1 MNRQLRAMLHR
12 RIILYVAHLLEI
24 SRKDLI
30 MDRQISQPLFVFFIS
45 IISYLYKFVKRNP
58 ILDVV

>member
-1 MNRQLRAMLHR
+1 
-12 RIILYVAHLLEI
+12 
-24 SRKDLI
+24 